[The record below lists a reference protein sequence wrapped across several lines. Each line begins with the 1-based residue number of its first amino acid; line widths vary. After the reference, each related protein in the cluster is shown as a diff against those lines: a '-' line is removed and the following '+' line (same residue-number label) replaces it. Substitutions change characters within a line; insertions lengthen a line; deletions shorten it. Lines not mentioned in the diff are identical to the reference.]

1 MASRTLYEIIGFA
14 CGFVLI
20 DYGFNFMATGLPGAR
35 SFTSQFIGA
44 NLLVGGSAAVFISLF
59 YMLRSDNVPSSAIP
73 QIAVIVPDVRVE
85 TVVEEQTPPKSGFY
99 RNIEYT
105 GYVFTAIGLFSAA
118 DLILQVFIPS
128 LYNEGRWWTEI
139 LLATFGVLSYTIFTS
154 VGRFGAKEE
163 TELAAQTQTQQATL
177 TESQAPIPEAAKPS
191 PPSYA
196 ESLEVHLSEF
206 QVLSTGDYEQH
217 LAANVFDKIR
227 IEAET
232 VTIWREDRQGIRSI
246 YLAGPYEL
254 KRKLM
259 ESYVERGEDL
269 KIGYLSL
276 SVETI
281 RDLLALQQKPV

>member
-1 MASRTLYEIIGFA
+1 LASRTLYEIIGFA
-14 CGFVLI
+14 CGFALI

-35 SFTSQFIGA
+35 SLTSQFIGA

-73 QIAVIVPDVRVE
+73 QIAAIVPDVRVE
-85 TVVEEQTPPKSGFY
+85 TVVEEQTP
-99 RNIEYT
+99 
-105 GYVFTAIGLFSAA
+105 
-118 DLILQVFIPS
+118 
-128 LYNEGRWWTEI
+128 
-139 LLATFGVLSYTIFTS
+139 
-154 VGRFGAKEE
+154 
-163 TELAAQTQTQQATL
+163 
-177 TESQAPIPEAAKPS
+177 IPEAAKPTL
-191 PPSYA
+191 PSYA

-206 QVLSTGDYEQH
+206 HVLSPGDYEQH